1 MADQSMTSP
10 CTSICTLNDEDGC
23 VGCYRTSEEIQ
34 NWRYLNNDQR
44 QDVLVLC
51 GERGAKANS

>member
-1 MADQSMTSP
+1 MTDQAVTSP
-10 CTSICTLNDEDGC
+10 CTSICTLNDEDVC
-23 VGCYRTSEEIQ
+23 VGCYRTRKEIQ
-34 NWRYLNNDQR
+34 EWRYLNNDQR

>member
-10 CTSICTLNDEDGC
+10 CTSICTLNDEDVC